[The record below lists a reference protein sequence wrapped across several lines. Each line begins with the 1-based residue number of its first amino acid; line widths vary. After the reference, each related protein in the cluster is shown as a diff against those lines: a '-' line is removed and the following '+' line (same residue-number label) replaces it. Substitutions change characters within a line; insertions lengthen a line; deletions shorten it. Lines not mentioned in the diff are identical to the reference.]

1 MKRKR
6 ILLFGLPLFLLF
18 FHSCSEKRVES
29 SDKQTEINPAFLSTV
44 KTTKAT
50 LSSRQQELILAGKV
64 EYDPDKVISYVPLVS
79 GIIDRS
85 YFSLGDK
92 VQKGQSLL
100 DIRSSDLSSMQME
113 YISCESE
120 LKVAER
126 EMETARSMFGDKM
139 LSERDFL
146 EAQARLKQAQA
157 AFEKVKHDLF
167 PYSNNSNGTFSI
179 NAPMSGYVVA
189 KNAST
194 GSPVSTDSDPLFVVA
209 DLSSVWIIA
218 NVYASN
224 VQLVKEGMD
233 VDITTL
239 SYPDE
244 VFSAQINRV
253 SQVFDAEEK
262 VLKAR
267 IIIANEDLKLKP
279 EMSVVVRLKDET
291 SNKSIATPSDALI
304 FDDNR
309 YFVVIKDAH
318 GDFQIREVQLTGHH
332 NGTSYVHS
340 GLSEGEEVVIANQ
353 LLIYSGLNKK

>member
-1 MKRKR
+1 MKIKK
-6 ILLFGLPLFLLF
+6 ILLLGVSIPLLL
-18 FHSCSEKRVES
+18 FHSCSGKGVES
-29 SDKQTEINPAFLSTV
+29 SEKQDEINPAFLSTV
-44 KTTKAT
+44 KTTKAI
-50 LSSRQQELILAGKV
+50 SSNRQSELILAGKV
-64 EYDPDKVISYVPLVS
+64 EYDPDKVISYVPLVN

-100 DIRSSDLSSMQME
+100 DIRSSDSSLMQME

-126 EMETARSMFGDKM
+126 EMKTAPSMLEDKM
-139 LSERDFL
+139 LSEKEFL

-157 AFEKVKHDLF
+157 AFEKVKNDLF
-167 PYSNNSNGTFSI
+167 PYGNNDNGTFSI
-179 NAPMSGYVVA
+179 KAPMSGYVVEKKA
-189 KNAST
+189 VS
-194 GSPVSTDSDPLFVVA
+194 GSPVSSDGDPLFVVA

-224 VQLVKEGMD
+224 VQFVREGMD

-244 VFSAQINRV
+244 VFSGKINRV
-253 SQVFDAEEK
+253 SQVFDSEEK

-267 IIIANEDLKLKP
+267 IAMLNKDLKLKP

-291 SNKSIATPSDALI
+291 NELSIAVPSDALI

-309 YFVVIKDAH
+309 YFVVIKDSTTN
-318 GDFQIREVQLTGHH
+318 FQIREVQLQGH
-332 NGTSYVHS
+332 NGNTSYIRS
-340 GLSEGEEVVIANQ
+340 GLSEGEEVVTSNQ